1 MTDLQALFGHID
13 IYLFD
18 QVLRGRV
25 PQMNDAR
32 PGIGERPGDWT
43 CGAKRHRIKRRLSAA
58 VDNLHDRALVRG
70 VLADAD
76 LPSRRRDHDSCD

>member
-43 CGAKRHRIKRRLSAA
+43 CGAKRHRIKRRHGS
-58 VDNLHDRALVRG
+58 
-70 VLADAD
+70 VLR
-76 LPSRRRDHDSCD
+76 LGTL